1 MVGRMAQRVVTE
13 HRTCPRVAAALVL
26 HLGRSVGSDVSART
40 ADVGLGGARVV
51 SDRPLRVDE
60 ELRFDLELDDGG
72 AHLIGVARVLRQHRH
87 DQYALRFEQ
96 LDPDG
101 LSALGA
107 FVERHAVNP

>member
-1 MVGRMAQRVVTE
+1 MAERVLTEQRV
-13 HRTCPRVAAALVL
+13 CPRVAAALVVQ
-26 HLGRSVGSDVSART
+26 LGRKVGSDVSART
-40 ADVGLGGARVV
+40 ADLGLGGARVV

-60 ELRFDLELDDGG
+60 ELRFDLELDDDSGG